1 MIKKEQTMSIH
12 KSYAVFGLGRYG
24 LAVAKELVNNGVE
37 VLAVDSDEA
46 IVNSAI
52 ADVPFC
58 KCADITDSEVI
69 KQLGIANMDVVIIA
83 MANNLEASVM
93 AVMLC
98 KEAGVNMVIAKC
110 ANEVH
115 KKILSKVGADKVVF
129 PECESGIR
137 LAKNLLSSGFV
148 DVIELSNNVSL
159 IELEVKPEWIDKT
172 LIELNL
178 RKKYAINVVAIRQ
191 GNNLEINID
200 PTIKLTKDMQL
211 VVITDSS
218 KISRLK

>member
-1 MIKKEQTMSIH
+1 MSIH

-24 LAVAKELVNNGVE
+24 FSVAKELVHNGVE
-37 VLAVDSDEA
+37 VLAVDADET
-46 IVNSAI
+46 IVNSAS
-52 ADVPFC
+52 ADIPFC
-58 KCADITDSEVI
+58 KCADVTDLEVI
-69 KQLGIANMDVVIIA
+69 KQLGISNMDVVIIA

-93 AVMLC
+93 ALMLC
-98 KEAGVNMVIAKC
+98 KEVGVRTVIVKC

-148 DVIELSNNVSL
+148 DVIELSNDVSL
-159 IELEVKPEWIDKT
+159 IELEVKPEWVGKT
-172 LIELNL
+172 LVQLNL
-178 RKKYAINVVAIRQ
+178 RKKYSINVIAIRQ

-200 PTIKLTKDMQL
+200 PTIELTKDMQL
-211 VVITDSS
+211 VVITNTS
-218 KISRLK
+218 KISKLK